1 MVLHFNFAIVM
12 ALGTVGLCSNDSNHR
27 IFLHTFAFNSPHL
40 KWPNASLTN
49 YLTEAF
55 VQQVYSAVTSNF
67 QTINTHFGMIYS
79 WLIKISNMRIWI
91 TMSAWKNK

>member
-1 MVLHFNFAIVM
+1 MVLHFNFSIVM

-40 KWPNASLTN
+40 KWPNATVTN
-49 YLTEAF
+49 YLAEAF

-67 QTINTHFGMIYS
+67 SNNKNTFWYDTFMA
-79 WLIKISNMRIWI
+79 N
-91 TMSAWKNK
+91 